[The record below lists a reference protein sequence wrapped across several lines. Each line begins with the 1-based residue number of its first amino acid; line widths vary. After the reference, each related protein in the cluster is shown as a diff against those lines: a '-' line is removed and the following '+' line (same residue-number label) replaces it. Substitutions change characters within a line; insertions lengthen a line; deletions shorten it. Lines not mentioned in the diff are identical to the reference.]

1 MMAPAA
7 TPPAIVARLAEGMHA
22 GLTDPRVAQTLTGTG
37 SVPLLMSG
45 QAFRD
50 FVAEDLVRWRGVV
63 ERAGVT
69 AG

>member
-7 TPPAIVARLAEGMHA
+7 TPPAIVARLAEGMRA
-22 GLTDPRVAQTLTGTG
+22 GLSEPRVAQTLTSTG
-37 SVPLLMSG
+37 STPMMMSG
-45 QAFRD
+45 QALQR
-50 FVAEDLVRWRGVV
+50 FVAEDIQRWRGVV